1 MLFSRFVP
9 LSAYLLIVQGCRGPS
24 PAGIIHALTKCH
36 RPPVRP
42 GRGRARRRVEFAQG
56 GRGLSL
62 RPADRALDRIQV
74 KTHSKRSQLTDDGGG
89 EEVQTIQMIP
99 EEVMGYSNTIW
110 LLQTPSA
117 YCAYYRLMLRL
128 YRQRERKADRRW
140 DERVRGVKTSGR
152 MCRTR
157 EQGSK
162 KL

>member
-1 MLFSRFVP
+1 MPFSRFVP

-74 KTHSKRSQLTDDGGG
+74 KNSFPRSQLTDDDK
-89 EEVQTIQMIP
+89 EVQTTNDTRG
-99 EEVMGYSNTIW
+99 GYGLFQHHLVTANAIC
-110 LLQTPSA
+110 LLHILSA
-117 YCAYYRLMLRL
+117 HAEAV
-128 YRQRERKADRRW
+128 QAKRKK
-140 DERVRGVKTSGR
+140 G
-152 MCRTR
+152 
-157 EQGSK
+157 
-162 KL
+162 